1 MRKKNKMLRIGFIG
15 CGAIGSRLAKSVKHD
30 LKKHC
35 TITGLYDLAPEKP
48 RNLIKTLNLKPSLIK
63 KSLKELIASCDFV
76 VEAIASNETTAIIQ
90 KVIRAKKGIM
100 IMSVG
105 KVLNIPQ
112 ALALAEKNHTAV
124 LIPSGAIGG
133 LDIIKSVGA
142 KNISK
147 ITLTTS
153 KPPSSLSQSDY
164 LTKKG
169 IILNKVKKETVIFD
183 GTVQDSI
190 KLFPRNINVAA
201 TLALGSQV
209 RNKIRIRIMTSPT
222 FTVNS
227 HAIEVCGTF
236 GRLTLRT
243 DNVACP
249 DNPKTSYLAV
259 LSAMQTLKQFF
270 HSVKI
275 GT

>member
-1 MRKKNKMLRIGFIG
+1 MLKIGFIG
-15 CGAIGSRLAKSVKHD
+15 CGAIGSRLAKSVKYD

-35 TITGLYDLAPEKP
+35 IISGLYDLAPEKP
-48 RNLIKTLNLKPSLIK
+48 QSLITSLKLKPSLIK
-63 KSLKELIASCDFV
+63 KSLEDLIGSCDFV
-76 VEAIASNETTAIIQ
+76 VEAIASQETTEIIQ

-105 KVLNIPQ
+105 KVLLIPRV
-112 ALALAEKNHTAV
+112 LALAERNHTPV
-124 LIPSGAIGG
+124 LMPSGAIGG
-133 LDIIKSVGA
+133 LDIIKSIGA

-164 LTKKG
+164 LTKKH
-169 IILNKVKKETVIFD
+169 IILSKVKKETIIFD
-183 GTVQDSI
+183 GTVQESI
-190 KLFPRNINVAA
+190 TLFPRNINVAA
-201 TLALGSQV
+201 ALALASQV
-209 RNKIRIRIMTSPT
+209 KNKIRIRIKTSPK
-222 FTVNS
+222 FTLNS
-227 HAIEVCGTF
+227 HEIEVCGSF
-236 GRLTLRT
+236 GRLMLRT

-259 LSAMQTLKQFF
+259 LSAIQTLKQFF

>member
-1 MRKKNKMLRIGFIG
+1 MLKIGFIG

-35 TITGLYDLAPEKP
+35 VISGLYDLAPEKP
-48 RNLIKTLNLKPSLIK
+48 LNLVRTLKLK
-63 KSLKELIASCDFV
+63 KDLVKGSLKELISCCDFV
-76 VEAIASNETTAIIQ
+76 VEAIASNETTEIIK

-105 KVLNIPQ
+105 KVLNAPMI
-112 ALALAEKNHTAV
+112 LTLAEKNHTSV
-124 LIPSGAIGG
+124 LIPSGSIGG

-142 KNISK
+142 HNISK

-153 KPPSSLSQSDY
+153 KPISGLSQTDY

-169 IILNKVKKETVIFD
+169 IILSRLKKETTIFD
-183 GTVQDSI
+183 GNVRESI

-201 TLALGSQV
+201 TLALGS
-209 RNKIRIRIMTSPT
+209 RLMNKIRIRLRTSPK

-227 HAIEVCGTF
+227 HEIEVCGKF

-259 LSAMQTLKQFF
+259 LSAVQTLKQYFQ
-270 HSVKI
+270 SVKI

>member
-15 CGAIGSRLAKSVKHD
+15 CGAIGSRLAKSVKYD
-30 LKKHC
+30 LKNHC
-35 TITGLYDLAPEKP
+35 TISGLYDLAPEKLQ
-48 RNLIKTLNLKPSLIK
+48 NLVKILRLKPGLIK
-63 KSLKELIASCDFV
+63 KSVEELIASCDFV
-76 VEAIASNETTAIIQ
+76 VEAIASNETTTIIQ
-90 KVIRAKKGIM
+90 KVIHAKKGIM

-105 KVLNIPQ
+105 KILSTPKI
-112 ALALAEKNHTAV
+112 LALAEKNHTTV

-142 KNISK
+142 NNISK

-164 LTKKG
+164 LTNKG
-169 IILNKVKKETVIFD
+169 ITLSKVKKETIIFD
-183 GTVQDSI
+183 GTVQESI

-209 RNKIRIRIMTSPT
+209 KNKIRIRIKTSPQ

-227 HAIEVCGTF
+227 HEIEVCGTF

-259 LSAMQTLKQFF
+259 LSAIQTLKQFF
-270 HSVKI
+270 YSVKI